1 MIGCGS
7 IARKATLAIVEAGNS
22 RLVAVMGHST
32 NKARSLTGKFG
43 APRHY
48 NNRDLLLRNEDVDV
62 VFIDGREVK

>member
-7 IARKATLAIVEAGNS
+7 IARKVTLTIVEAGNMRLAAVIS
-22 RLVAVMGHST
+22 RSIDE
-32 NKARSLTGKFG
+32 ARSPTEKYC

-48 NNRDLLLRNEDVDV
+48 DRDIILRNEDVDA